1 MVLARIYRSGKLKE
15 IEKEKLYILL
25 LLPFKTRHNGCQKI
39 FTWISTIAKQGFSNA
54 KSYMQKATLYI
65 CNYKRHS
72 EQKINSNEL

>member
-1 MVLARIYRSGKLKE
+1 MVA
-15 IEKEKLYILL
+15 
-25 LLPFKTRHNGCQKI
+25 QKF

-65 CNYKRHS
+65 CNYKKQS